1 MCICFE
7 PKHFYNAKR
16 FGKGCLADA
25 YVVKRAFE
33 TENLDCV
40 NLLLGD
46 SFTILL
52 LTALIPIKPLK
63 IIVETEHLFICMYID
78 IAVRFDL

>member
-1 MCICFE
+1 MRIHFD
-7 PKHFYNAKR
+7 PKLFHNAKR

-33 TENLDCV
+33 TENVYCV
-40 NLLLGD
+40 DLLLGD

-52 LTALIPIKPLK
+52 LTALIPIKLLK
-63 IIVETEHLFICMYID
+63 IIVETEPLFICMYID
-78 IAVRFDL
+78 ITVQFGL